1 MCISFSKKNCN
12 RKQLTNIEHIEK
24 ILSKPINN
32 NPPIKIDDIHI
43 SNSRT
48 IHVVQEGYLLA
59 GTKQRVASL
68 FVKKILNET
77 KNNSKS
83 QPNKSKI
90 KTLCYAGSSNGFG
103 AVATS
108 YAAHSLGLGAK
119 IFLGNPSGTTDSRQ
133 INTILALGAE
143 LHLCPSY
150 RNARN
155 QEFKMTNNPE
165 GTSKWETLP
174 EYYIVPMGL
183 NDEKG
188 IMIDLLSKQI
198 KKASKGTILDLKN
211 NSSNRIWLVAGSG
224 GILQALYKAFPKN
237 QYYVYLTG
245 AGSYKKEV
253 LKFIKSQK
261 KEGKEANIFIV
272 NDWKINSSPNNL
284 NRSKMKYPSIIDYD
298 YLVYPYVNKYGRDGD
313 FIWNVAA
320 DDFL

>member
-1 MCISFSKKNCN
+1 MCMSFSKKNFIN
-12 RKQLTNIEHIEK
+12 KQPNIKYIETK
-24 ILSKPINN
+24 ILSQPIND
-32 NPPIKIDDIHI
+32 NPPIKIDDVHI
-43 SNSRT
+43 SGSRT
-48 IHVVQEGYLLA
+48 IHVIQDGYLLA
-59 GTKQRVASL
+59 GTKQRVATL
-68 FVKKILNET
+68 FVKKILQLLPD
-77 KNNSKS
+77 SK
-83 QPNKSKI
+83 KI
-90 KTLCYAGSSNGFG
+90 KTLCYAGASNGFG
-103 AVATS
+103 AIATS
-108 YAAHSLGLGAK
+108 YAARSLGLNAE
-119 IFLGNPSGTTDSRQ
+119 IFLGNPSGITNTRQ

-155 QEFKMTNNPE
+155 QEFKMTNNPQ

-237 QYYVYLTG
+237 HYYVYLTG

-261 KEGKEANIFIV
+261 KERKETNIFIV
-272 NDWKINSSPNNL
+272 NDWKINSNPNNL
-284 NRSKMKYPSIIDYD
+284 NRTKMKYSSIIDYD
-298 YLVYPYVNKYGRDGD
+298 YLVYPYVNKYGKNGD
-313 FIWNVAA
+313 FIWNVAS

>member
-1 MCISFSKKNCN
+1 MCMSFSKKNFIN
-12 RKQLTNIEHIEK
+12 KQPNIKYIETK
-24 ILSKPINN
+24 ILSQPIND
-32 NPPIKIDDIHI
+32 NPPIKIDDVHI
-43 SNSRT
+43 SGSRT
-48 IHVVQEGYLLA
+48 IHVIQDGYLLA
-59 GTKQRVASL
+59 GTKQRVATL
-68 FVKKILNET
+68 FVKKILQLLPD
-77 KNNSKS
+77 SK
-83 QPNKSKI
+83 KI
-90 KTLCYAGSSNGFG
+90 KTLCYAGASNGFG
-103 AVATS
+103 AIATS
-108 YAAHSLGLGAK
+108 YAARSLGLNAE
-119 IFLGNPSGTTDSRQ
+119 IFLGNPSGITNTRQ

-155 QEFKMTNNPE
+155 QEFKMTNNPQ

-211 NSSNRIWLVAGSG
+211 NSSKRIWLVAGSG

-253 LKFIKSQK
+253 LKFIKTQK

-272 NDWKINSSPNNL
+272 NDWKINSNPNNL
-284 NRSKMKYPSIIDYD
+284 NRTKMKYSSIIDYD
-298 YLVYPYVNKYGRDGD
+298 YLVYPYVNKYGKNGD
-313 FIWNVAA
+313 FIWNVAS

>member
-1 MCISFSKKNCN
+1 MCMSFSKKNFIN
-12 RKQLTNIEHIEK
+12 KQPNIKYIETK
-24 ILSKPINN
+24 ILSQPIND
-32 NPPIKIDDIHI
+32 NPPIKIDDVHI
-43 SNSRT
+43 SGSRT
-48 IHVVQEGYLLA
+48 IHVIQDGYLLA
-59 GTKQRVASL
+59 GTKQRVATL
-68 FVKKILNET
+68 FVKKILQLLPD
-77 KNNSKS
+77 SK
-83 QPNKSKI
+83 KI
-90 KTLCYAGSSNGFG
+90 KTLCYAGASNGFG
-103 AVATS
+103 AIATS
-108 YAAHSLGLGAK
+108 YAARSLGLNAE
-119 IFLGNPSGTTDSRQ
+119 IFLGNPSGITNTRQ

-155 QEFKMTNNPE
+155 QEFKMTNNPQ

-211 NSSNRIWLVAGSG
+211 NSSKRIWLVAGSG

-245 AGSYKKEV
+245 GGSYKKEV
-253 LKFIKSQK
+253 LKFIKTQK

-272 NDWKINSSPNNL
+272 NDWKINSNPDNL